1 MFLFLCAAVTVVM
14 ISVMEGQ
21 SVTLYPDTEVQKDD
35 LILWMFGDQDN
46 LIAQMIGE
54 TKETTYS
61 DADERFRDRLQL
73 DKNTGSLTINNITSG
88 PYKLQIVS
96 SRSTSY
102 RKFRVFICCES
113 FSFTSISF
121 LPATY

>member
-1 MFLFLCAAVTVVM
+1 M

-54 TKETTYS
+54 AKETTYT

>member
-46 LIAQMIGE
+46 RIAQITGKSRE
-54 TKETTYS
+54 TVEGT
-61 DADERFRDRLQL
+61 DGIFRDRLKL

-96 SRSTSY
+96 SRRTSY

>member
-46 LIAQMIGE
+46 LIAKISGK
-54 TKETTYS
+54 TRDTYEGT
-61 DADERFRDRLQL
+61 DGIFRDRLKL
-73 DKNTGSLTINNITSG
+73 DKNTGSLTIRNITSG